1 MIGEVAALEGL
12 HVTGKFRDKNMTHT
26 SSRHA
31 AWDPHTHPTS
41 QASVELVPPE
51 KRPGT
56 LSPSDAP
63 PDLASRRRRFLRT
76 VHRQLGGEL

>member
-31 AWDPHTHPTS
+31 AWDPHTFQMP
-41 QASVELVPPE
+41 
-51 KRPGT
+51 RGT
-56 LSPSDAP
+56 LNSSPRQSSP
-63 PDLASRRRRFLRT
+63 NVCN
-76 VHRQLGGEL
+76 VHGPTKSQPR